1 MLDLITANFDWL
13 LTFIKSLG
21 YIGAF
26 LAGLLGSSSLFISIF
41 PSFIVVPIL
50 AATSLSPIMVG
61 ILAGIGAGLGQY
73 LHYYIGSGGRHLLS
87 EKKKKSMDIWNKR
100 LNKYGI
106 LLVFLFAVTPAT
118 PDDLLWIPLGFI
130 GYPKLKALVV
140 AIFGKIIL
148 NVAYALIGANSIPM
162 IFEILAQY
170 GVVL

>member
-13 LTFIKSLG
+13 LTFVKSLG

-50 AATSLSPIMVG
+50 AATSLNPIVVG

-87 EKKKKSMDIWNKR
+87 EKKKIS
-100 LNKYGI
+100 
-106 LLVFLFAVTPAT
+106 
-118 PDDLLWIPLGFI
+118 
-130 GYPKLKALVV
+130 
-140 AIFGKIIL
+140 
-148 NVAYALIGANSIPM
+148 
-162 IFEILAQY
+162 
-170 GVVL
+170 